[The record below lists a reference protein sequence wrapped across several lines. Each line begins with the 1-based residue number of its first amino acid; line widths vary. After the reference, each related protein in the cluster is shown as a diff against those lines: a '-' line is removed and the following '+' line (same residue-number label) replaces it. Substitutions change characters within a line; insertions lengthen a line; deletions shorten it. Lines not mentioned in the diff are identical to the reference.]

1 MQGSFPAK
9 IAICIAGLRPIRL
22 LGCGSNRK
30 DGVSGAELFDSLRFV
45 QLETTPESMF
55 DYVRCL
61 KLLNGKFYLLDRMG
75 TKLLCFDRD
84 GKFLKKFEA
93 RGNGPDEYFMLCFLA
108 ADPVSKKI
116 LVADDVVRKIFIFDE
131 FLNLEHVVK
140 VDFTP
145 KQVIAFRDDMIL
157 RYENDNKEQY
167 QDSLLRDYDLHW
179 IDLKGDVV
187 QGMIKEPDA
196 KIRFVV
202 PVGQRLFGQRG
213 YSILSY
219 LGDTVYRVA
228 VSERTVSPAYII
240 ESGDEDVKL
249 LNDEQRREMDP
260 NAELPE
266 YEKLKLFFPVEFFNV
281 GSHILLRSGWTIC
294 TFIRKN
300 SGNAIRYDKTLE
312 NMSGDHF
319 DYLTSIIYAC
329 DGDWCFGPHHAIT
342 LQYMAKDY
350 GFSGKYKAMIDSMET
365 DANLFWHVLR

>member
-1 MQGSFPAK
+1 MYRRTSSDS
-9 IAICIAGLRPIRL
+9 LTRL
-22 LGCGSNRK
+22 WIEPKKN
-30 DGVSGAELFDSLRFV
+30 GVSGAELFDSLCFV

-187 QGMIKEPDA
+187 QGMIRNRTPKYGLSFLSA
-196 KIRFVV
+196 S
-202 PVGQRLFGQRG
+202 G
-213 YSILSY
+213 YLDNGDILY
-219 LGDTVYRVA
+219 YPTLGDTVYRVA

-266 YEKLKLFFPVEFFNV
+266 YEKRNYFFPVEFFYV
-281 GSHILLRSGWTIC
+281 GSHILLRSGMDDMYLYS
-294 TFIRKN
+294 KN

-312 NMSGDHF
+312 NMSGDRTF

-329 DGDWCFGPHHAIT
+329 DGDWCYGPHHAIT

-365 DANLFWHVLR
+365 DANLFLACFKVKDF

>member
-1 MQGSFPAK
+1 MK
-9 IAICIAGLRPIRL
+9 IAKVLCLVIAVFAGVVSCKNRNMYRRASSDSLTRL
-22 LGCGSNRK
+22 WIEPKK

-131 FLNLEHVVK
+131 LLNLEHVVK
-140 VDFTP
+140 VDFAP

-187 QGMIKEPDA
+187 QGMIRNRTPKYGLSFLSA
-196 KIRFVV
+196 S
-202 PVGQRLFGQRG
+202 G
-213 YSILSY
+213 YLDNGDILY
-219 LGDTVYRVA
+219 YPTLGDTV
-228 VSERTVSPAYII
+228 
-240 ESGDEDVKL
+240 
-249 LNDEQRREMDP
+249 
-260 NAELPE
+260 
-266 YEKLKLFFPVEFFNV
+266 
-281 GSHILLRSGWTIC
+281 RSDTA
-294 TFIRKN
+294 TR
-300 SGNAIRYDKTLE
+300 
-312 NMSGDHF
+312 
-319 DYLTSIIYAC
+319 
-329 DGDWCFGPHHAIT
+329 
-342 LQYMAKDY
+342 
-350 GFSGKYKAMIDSMET
+350 
-365 DANLFWHVLR
+365 